1 MVWTDSTNINFG
13 IDYDSQNYGSLQMGF
28 KTRNMD
34 KQAKKIWHAHNIQH
48 GCSIRPSTRTNIKKI
63 HYVTLI

>member
-34 KQAKKIWHAHNIQH
+34 KQAKKI
-48 GCSIRPSTRTNIKKI
+48 
-63 HYVTLI
+63 